1 MTNLCRDEVTT
12 MLKDKIEAVFG
23 SSFNTNG
30 LGAVLTCGVTG
41 IRAGLSH
48 SPVATDDG
56 RERYVFFSFPHIA
69 IDDAGNLGAIYRPNR
84 PGTSCA
90 CGALAKALSE
100 LQGEGLSRNVK
111 IPGVHDPL
119 DPEYTILK
127 QRLARRVQYESQDPR
142 RMDLAGLTSLA
153 ERVITDV
160 SRYKK
165 VLTCGLPARF
175 FFLARAPARRPLTPP
190 LPPPTSKR
198 NNPQQQRKTNRTSS
212 TSSRSASTPSAPTL
226 PWSQGCRSTTG
237 AGAVSRRPTSSL
249 LRPRRSTS

>member
-1 MTNLCRDEVTT
+1 

-69 IDDAGNLGAIYRPNR
+69 VDDAGNLGAIYRPNR

-90 CGALAKALSE
+90 CGALSKVLGELKA
-100 LQGEGLSRNVK
+100 EGLERNLK

-119 DPEYTILK
+119 DPEFTILK
-127 QRLARRVQYESQDPR
+127 QRLARRVKYEGQDPA
-142 RMDLAGLTSLA
+142 RMDLAGMTSVA

-160 SRYKK
+160 
-165 VLTCGLPARF
+165 RF
-175 FFLARAPARRPLTPP
+175 FCRVARVCAFSYCGAPRKQTSDDAAETTPRPPSPQRVTQQP
-190 LPPPTSKR
+190 LFFSFSSPPPHPRPTDQP
-198 NNPQQQRKTNRTSS
+198 NPSTIDQTTDPIKNRTSS
-212 TSSRSASTPSAPTL
+212 T
-226 PWSQGCRSTTG
+226 
-237 AGAVSRRPTSSL
+237 
-249 LRPRRSTS
+249 